1 MPSMPFRKQQIQ
13 DSSHFDENMKKS
25 DVACLMSNLV
35 WPAWW
40 DLMSNGHCRISS
52 MTEKSHA
59 WLLHHHS
66 SNSSVWNEHQ
76 TNVDHEHQI
85 VAKILRHSLVHLPNF
100 HYYLHEIASTSIDGY
115 RFKMF
120 QTSIGVNN
128 IWYFGRGSSS
138 ILQSLSDGCHA
149 QNLQTNLRNVLHI
162 NNLKQIECSPTNP
175 THWAKQCIFQGASS
189 AWSCASFTVL
199 KQQTICMQT
208 PHRLPTVESNLQ
220 KHGRKQST
228 WETSGNIL

>member
-59 WLLHHHS
+59 WLIHHHS

-76 TNVDHEHQI
+76 STMDHEHQI

-100 HYYLHEIASTSIDGY
+100 QYYLHEIASASIDGY

-120 QTSIGVNN
+120 QTSIGVNIPN
-128 IWYFGRGSSS
+128 TLDAIQV
-138 ILQSLSDGCHA
+138 LQYSAKSSDGCHA
-149 QNLQTNLRNVLHI
+149 QNPQTNLRNVLHI
-162 NNLKQIECSPTNP
+162 NHLKEDWMHKEKSTDPMNLV
-175 THWAKQCIFQGASS
+175 W
-189 AWSCASFTVL
+189 L
-199 KQQTICMQT
+199 D
-208 PHRLPTVESNLQ
+208 
-220 KHGRKQST
+220 
-228 WETSGNIL
+228 